1 MIEIIPTILNKDF
14 KEVKESIK
22 KVENY
27 VNWVQLD
34 IMDGI
39 FVNNETWN
47 NPDDLKKIDS
57 KVKIEAHLMIDKPI
71 EKINDWLDMVDRV
84 IIHFESSKDQEIKE
98 IIKRAKDK
106 KKGIGLAINP
116 ETHFSVVTPFLNDL
130 DLVLIMTVQPGFGG
144 QEFKEFNLKKIKA
157 LRRIW
162 KNGNIEIDGGVNNI
176 NIKRIKKAGANLICS
191 GSYIFN
197 NSNIEKAIK
206 SLK

>member
-71 EKINDWLDMVDRV
+71 EKINDWLDMVDRI
-84 IIHFESSKDQEIKE
+84 IIHFESSKDGEIKE

-106 KKGIGLAINP
+106 KKEIGLAINP
-116 ETHFSVVTPFLNDL
+116 ETHFSVVLPFLNDL

-157 LRRIW
+157 LRKIW
-162 KNGNIEIDGGVNNI
+162 KNGNIQVDGGVNNI

>member
-71 EKINDWLDMVDRV
+71 EKINDWLDVVDRV
-84 IIHFESSKDQEIKE
+84 IIHFESSKDGEIKE

-106 KKGIGLAINP
+106 KKEIGLAINP
-116 ETHFSVVTPFLNDL
+116 ETHFSVVLPFLNDL

-162 KNGNIEIDGGVNNI
+162 KNGNIEVDGGVNNR

>member
-71 EKINDWLDMVDRV
+71 EKINDWLDMVDRI
-84 IIHFESSKDQEIKE
+84 IIHFETSKDGEIKE

-106 KKGIGLAINP
+106 KKEIGLAINP
-116 ETHFSVVTPFLNDL
+116 ETHFSVVLPFLNDL

-157 LRRIW
+157 LRKIW
-162 KNGNIEIDGGVNNI
+162 KNGNIEVDGGVNNR